1 MHVVLSFLLGAGKRV
16 DVKDQGMKRVNITA
30 TINNRKFELEVRPNV
45 TLLDMLREELGLT
58 GTKRGCEIGE
68 CGACTVL
75 MNGQAVN
82 SCLVLAPQIDGAE
95 ILTVEG
101 LAQGDKLHPL
111 QESFLDYDAVH
122 CGFCTPGLL
131 MSAKELLD
139 RNPKPSEEEIRVA
152 ISGNLCRC
160 TGYQQIVDAIKET
173 RDK

>member
-1 MHVVLSFLLGAGKRV
+1 
-16 DVKDQGMKRVNITA
+16 MKRVSITT
-30 TINNRKFELEVRPNV
+30 TINGKKHELEVRPYL
-45 TLLDMLREELGLT
+45 TLLDLLREELGLT

-101 LAQGDKLHPL
+101 LADGQKLHPL
-111 QESFLDYDAVH
+111 QEAFLDHDAVH

-139 RNPKPSEEEIRVA
+139 RNPEPSDEEIRVA

-173 RDK
+173 RGK

>member
-45 TLLDMLREELGLT
+45 TLLDLLREELGLT

-101 LAQGDKLHPL
+101 LADGQKLHPL
-111 QESFLDYDAVH
+111 QESFLDHDAVH